1 MTDEERYQRAQRL
14 AQATR
19 AGKLNEAYQ
28 VLHRVSA
35 DDAEIIALR
44 AGFSVIRK
52 KHKDEFFR
60 DIQHQIARA
69 ARHQVDGFGLRA
81 CLRDESP
88 HSLPGGTEVDSNS
101 VPGPT

>member
-1 MTDEERYQRAQRL
+1 MTDEERDQRARRL

-28 VLHRVSA
+28 VLHRVSV

-44 AGFSVIRK
+44 AGFSVMSK
-52 KHKDEFFR
+52 KHQDEFFR
-60 DIQHQIARA
+60 DIQHQIASATRD
-69 ARHQVDGFGLRA
+69 RVDGFGLRA
-81 CLRDESP
+81 GLTHESP